1 MAVLVVGG
9 AGYIGSHAVRALQR
23 AGRDVV
29 VFDNFEKGHPEA
41 VQGVTVCKG
50 DLRNREDV
58 HAVFRQYAIEA
69 VMHFSAYSLVGE
81 SMQCPERY
89 YENNVCGT
97 LNLLSAMQQAGVR
110 FFIFSSTAAT
120 YGEPE
125 YVPIDEVH
133 PTRPTNVYGE
143 TKLTIERMLAW
154 FDTIYGVQSVRLRY
168 FNAAGADPAA
178 DIGEMHDPETHLIP
192 IVLQAALG
200 DRDSIAVYG
209 TDYDT
214 PDGTCVRDY
223 IHVNDLA
230 EAHLLALAYLEAGN
244 TSDVF
249 NLGNGSGHSVRQI
262 IDIARTVTGRTINVT
277 CADRRPGD
285 PATLIASS
293 AKAMRVLGW
302 KPKLHDIETI
312 IRTAWAWHTT
322 AAKTWKP

>member
-1 MAVLVVGG
+1 MAILVVGG

-23 AGRDVV
+23 AERDVV

-41 VQGVTVCKG
+41 VAGVPVFKG
-50 DLRNREDV
+50 DLRRPDDV
-58 HAVFRQYAIEA
+58 HSVFKQHAIEA

-81 SMQCPERY
+81 SMQYPERY
-89 YENNVCGT
+89 YENNLYGT
-97 LNLLSAMQQAGVR
+97 LNLLSAMRQAGISH
-110 FFIFSSTAAT
+110 FIFSSTAAT
-120 YGEPE
+120 YGEPH
-125 YVPIDEVH
+125 YVPIDEAH

-143 TKLTIERMLAW
+143 TKLAVERMLDW
-154 FDTIYGVQSVRLRY
+154 FDAIYGLKSVRLRY
-168 FNAAGADPAA
+168 FNAAGADPSA
-178 DIGEMHDPETHLIP
+178 DIGELHDPESHLIP

-230 EAHLLALAYLEAGN
+230 DAHIRALDYLEAGN
-244 TSDVF
+244 PSDVF

-262 IDIARTVTGRTINVT
+262 IDIARAVTGRDINVT
-277 CADRRPGD
+277 YAGRRPGD

-293 AKAMRVLGW
+293 TKAMRVLGW
-302 KPKLHDIETI
+302 QPKLHDIETI
-312 IRTAWAWHTT
+312 IKTAWAWHSRK
-322 AAKTWKP
+322 AKTWKP

>member
-9 AGYIGSHAVRALQR
+9 AGYIGSHAVRALAR
-23 AGRDVV
+23 AGRHVV

-41 VQGVTVCKG
+41 VRGISVFNG
-50 DLRNREDV
+50 DLRRPADV
-58 HAVFRQYAIEA
+58 AEVFTQHAIEA
-69 VMHFSAYSLVGE
+69 VMHFAAYSLVGE

-89 YENNVCGT
+89 YQNNVCGT
-97 LNLLSAMQQAGVR
+97 LNLVSAMQRSGIR
-110 FFIFSSTAAT
+110 HFIFSSTAAT

-125 YVPIDEVH
+125 YAPIDEAH

-143 TKLTIERMLAW
+143 TKLTIERMLDW
-154 FDTIYGVQSVRLRY
+154 FGAIYGLKSARLRY

-178 DIGEMHDPETHLIP
+178 DIGELHDPETHLIP
-192 IVLQAALG
+192 LVLQAALG
-200 DRDSIAVYG
+200 DRESISVYG

-230 EAHLLALAYLEAGN
+230 DAHIRALDYLEAGN
-244 TSDVF
+244 PSDMF

-262 IDIARTVTGRTINVT
+262 IDIARAVTGRDIKVIN
-277 CADRRPGD
+277 AGRRPGD

-302 KPKLHDIETI
+302 QPKLHDIETI
-312 IRTAWAWHTT
+312 IRTAWAWHSRT
-322 AAKTWKP
+322 AKTWNT

>member
-1 MAVLVVGG
+1 MAILVVGG

-41 VQGVTVCKG
+41 VAGVPVFKG
-50 DLRNREDV
+50 DLRRPDDV
-58 HAVFRQYAIEA
+58 RAVFKQHAIEA

-81 SMQCPERY
+81 SMQYPERY
-89 YENNVCGT
+89 YENNVGGT
-97 LNLLSAMQQAGVR
+97 LNLVSAMRQAGIKY
-110 FFIFSSTAAT
+110 FIFSSTAAT
-120 YGEPE
+120 YGEPH
-125 YVPIDEVH
+125 YVPIDEAH
-133 PTRPTNVYGE
+133 PTLPTNVYGE
-143 TKLTIERMLAW
+143 TKLTIERMLGW
-154 FDTIYGVQSVRLRY
+154 FDTIYGLKSVRLRY
-168 FNAAGADPAA
+168 FNAAGADPDG
-178 DIGEMHDPETHLIP
+178 DIGELHDPETHLIP

-230 EAHLLALAYLEAGN
+230 DAHIRALDYLEAGN
-244 TSDVF
+244 PSDVF

-262 IDIARTVTGRTINVT
+262 IDIARAVTGRDINVT
-277 CADRRPGD
+277 YAGRRPGD

-302 KPKLHDIETI
+302 QPKLHDIETI
-312 IRTAWAWHTT
+312 IKTAWAWHSRT
-322 AAKTWKP
+322 AKTWKP